1 LGRARVS
8 PLFELEKLDQ
18 SETIVTDSVDPS
30 KGVPLRD
37 TSSLWYIRM
46 RDYIQNT
53 VFSGSDTV
61 SYDRLM
67 SNGYMRNDLRV
78 FPLDDLAHSYVT
90 EDVLVPGASVCV
102 SGLWDATTFSL
113 VPGILTKVRIISG
126 DRDKVLEIVR
136 KERNSALMAGLVFLL
151 SFVVF
156 GME

>member
-1 LGRARVS
+1 
-8 PLFELEKLDQ
+8 
-18 SETIVTDSVDPS
+18 
-30 KGVPLRD
+30 
-37 TSSLWYIRM
+37 M

-67 SNGYMRNDLRV
+67 STGYMRNDLRV
-78 FPLDDLAHSYVT
+78 FPLDDLAQSYVT
-90 EDVLVPGASVCV
+90 EDVLVPGVSVCV

-136 KERNSALMAGLVFLL
+136 KERNSALMTGLVFLL